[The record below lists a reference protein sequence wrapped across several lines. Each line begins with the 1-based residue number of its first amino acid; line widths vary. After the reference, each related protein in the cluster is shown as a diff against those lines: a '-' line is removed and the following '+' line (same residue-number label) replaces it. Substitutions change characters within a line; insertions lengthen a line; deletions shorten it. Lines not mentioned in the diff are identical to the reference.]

1 MSKKKKII
9 IISAVAAVI
18 VIAAILLV
26 IFMGKNKYI
35 TISFDS
41 NGAKK
46 IEAQKIKKGETI
58 KLPTVTKEGYK
69 FTGWYNGNE
78 KVSKYTKYDKD
89 TTLKAK
95 WIGEDVKTFTIKF
108 DSDGG
113 SKVDDLIIECGK
125 ELALPSQPTKE
136 GYKFVSWIDKND
148 TPILDKAL
156 LSCEDIELKA
166 KWEKEETTSTKKQE
180 SKTTSTTK
188 KTEKQKSYKCPEGY
202 TLSGTTCETKVHVT
216 ESCPA
221 GLSKS
226 ESRGLCYISIPV
238 VKRCNIGH
246 QINGYCYSIDNNSLS
261 NDPQACT
268 ASGYYYVNGT
278 CYQARKDLDSVCQ
291 TGYAARPAG
300 WADPSQTS
308 EACIHTEV
316 TIDTCPEGYSRDG
329 SWCYKTI
336 NATLE

>member
-1 MSKKKKII
+1 MDKKKKII
-9 IISAVAAVI
+9 IISAVAAVF

-78 KVSKYTKYDKD
+78 KVSKYTKYDKN

-95 WIGEDVKTFTIKF
+95 WLSEDAKTFTIKF

-113 SKVDDLIIECGK
+113 SKVDDLIIECDK
-125 ELALPSQPTKE
+125 ELTLPESPTKE

-156 LSCEDIELKA
+156 LTCEDITLKA
-166 KWEKEETTSTKKQE
+166 KWEKEEITSTKKE
-180 SKTTSTTK
+180 SSKTTTTTTSK
-188 KTEKQKSYKCPEGY
+188 KAEKQKVYKCPEGY
-202 TLSGTTCETKVHVT
+202 TLSGTKCTKTDVVSADK
-216 ESCPA
+216 SC
-221 GLSKS
+221 
-226 ESRGLCYISIPV
+226 SRGTVHGTSCVIQLPE
-238 VKRCNIGH
+238 
-246 QINGYCYSIDNNSLS
+246 Q
-261 NDPQACT
+261 DPT
-268 ASGYYYVNGT
+268 
-278 CYQARKDLDSVCQ
+278 
-291 TGYAARPAG
+291 
-300 WADPSQTS
+300 W
-308 EACIHTEV
+308 
-316 TIDTCPEGYSRDG
+316 TCPENYSLQVGYVPGNGYKVCADRYGSTQTIAPKCSRDRTYDATSHMCTG
-329 SWCYKTI
+329 LAKVGDVVYSCNAPGYTLDGETCVKTTTI
-336 NATLE
+336 DATLE